1 MGENSPVTL
10 GINSD
15 QAVSSKINNVCR
27 FDGSVNEMKRI
38 YEANK
43 MVNDLFY
50 IF

>member
-1 MGENSPVTL
+1 
-10 GINSD
+10 
-15 QAVSSKINNVCR
+15 
-27 FDGSVNEMKRI
+27 MKRI